1 MVRRCGQL
9 VIVWQIKY
17 QFLWSISEYC
27 FGHASWN
34 IVSYF
39 EVDICIVYI
48 SVLTFHE
55 RAMSSGSFN
64 SDRFQTRP
72 QWGHPSDYCG
82 EFCGLFCIF
91 SFPHNKHTHTDL
103 HTISRTNICI
113 QFLPLSHL
121 HVMILLQG
129 GGACCYNDPH
139 TAQKAAGFPRFVVR
153 FWPRYVYLCV
163 YTLQPYFLFL
173 TYTFLHMGY
182 FCLAKNNSCANSKSD
197 GWALFDFVLVFQL
210 VGSSGRLT

>member
-1 MVRRCGQL
+1 MLRIMHFSNRHHRLKSEQPQTLAPNLQSQCGQTM
-9 VIVWQIKY
+9 
-17 QFLWSISEYC
+17 WSTGHCLANKVSI
-27 FGHASWN
+27 FVKHFGILLGHASWN

-129 GGACCYNDPH
+129 GAGCYNDPH
-139 TAQKAAGFPRFVVR
+139 SAKGRGLPS
-153 FWPRYVYLCV
+153 PCS
-163 YTLQPYFLFL
+163 PIL
-173 TYTFLHMGY
+173 T
-182 FCLAKNNSCANSKSD
+182 
-197 GWALFDFVLVFQL
+197 
-210 VGSSGRLT
+210 

>member
-91 SFPHNKHTHTDL
+91 SFPHNKHTHADL

-129 GGACCYNDPH
+129 GAGCYNDPH
-139 TAQKAAGFPRFVVR
+139 SAKGRGLPSPCSPILTKVCVFVR
-153 FWPRYVYLCV
+153 AL

-173 TYTFLHMGY
+173 TYTCLHMPY
-182 FCLAKNNSCANSKSD
+182 FCFAKIQLYSFKIRWLILILYFP
-197 GWALFDFVLVFQL
+197 WAQ
-210 VGSSGRLT
+210 

>member
-1 MVRRCGQL
+1 MPPE
-9 VIVWQIKY
+9 I
-17 QFLWSISEYC
+17 LWATLKLI
-27 FGHASWN
+27 F
-34 IVSYF
+34 VF
-39 EVDICIVYI
+39 I

-72 QWGHPSDYCG
+72 QWGPPSDYCG

-91 SFPHNKHTHTDL
+91 SFPHNKHTHADL

-113 QFLPLSHL
+113 QFLPLLHL

-129 GGACCYNDPH
+129 GQAAIMTH
-139 TAQKAAGFPRFVVR
+139 TAQKAAGFPRLVVR
-153 FWPRYVYLCV
+153 FWPRYVYVCV

-173 TYTFLHMGY
+173 TFTFLHMGY
-182 FCLAKNNSCANSKSD
+182 FCLVKNNSCAIQNQMVD
-197 GWALFDFVLVFQL
+197 ELCLILILYFPWAQL

>member
-1 MVRRCGQL
+1 MLRIMHFSNRHHRLKSEQPQTLAPNLQSQCGQTMWTTGHCL
-9 VIVWQIKY
+9 ANKVSIFVKHFGILLRPCLLKY
-17 QFLWSISEYC
+17 CELLWSWC
-27 FGHASWN
+27 
-34 IVSYF
+34 
-39 EVDICIVYI
+39 C
-48 SVLTFHE
+48 
-55 RAMSSGSFN
+55 SGTWN

-129 GGACCYNDPH
+129 
-139 TAQKAAGFPRFVVR
+139 R
-153 FWPRYVYLCV
+153 
-163 YTLQPYFLFL
+163 
-173 TYTFLHMGY
+173 
-182 FCLAKNNSCANSKSD
+182 
-197 GWALFDFVLVFQL
+197 
-210 VGSSGRLT
+210 RLL